1 MTQVNLLPTI
11 VREKQKSRAATAAV
25 VAAMLG
31 VLALLGFIYVL
42 QAARLTSAQHKLEAQ
57 QVVNRGLQDK
67 IAGLQQFAA
76 LKTEVAAGQALVQT
90 LQFQQVQWSGVL
102 RDVSM
107 VIPNQAWL
115 TSLTGT
121 SGLGTAA
128 AGAPK
133 GAAGAAPAAGTGA
146 TPVANI
152 QFQGFAFSHVV
163 VAQWLTRLTQVNG
176 WVNSWLTSSSKATGT
191 DQVQWGGT
199 VDLSPAAT
207 ANGGK
212 S

>member
-76 LKTEVAAGQALVQT
+76 LKTEVATGQALVQT
-90 LQFQQVQWSGVL
+90 LQSQQVQWSGVL

-121 SGLGTAA
+121 SGLETAA
-128 AGAPK
+128 AGAPS
-133 GAAGAAPAAGTGA
+133 GAAGAAPAAGAASA

-152 QFQGFAFSHVV
+152 QFQGYAFSHVV
-163 VAQWLTRLTQVNG
+163 VAQWLTRLT
-176 WVNSWLTSSSKATGT
+176 
-191 DQVQWGGT
+191 
-199 VDLSPAAT
+199 
-207 ANGGK
+207 
-212 S
+212 

>member
-57 QVVNRGLQDK
+57 QAVNRGLQDK

-76 LKTEVAAGQALVQT
+76 LKTEVATGQALVKT
-90 LQFQQVQWSGVL
+90 LQSQQVQWSGVL

-128 AGAPK
+128 AGAPS
-133 GAAGAAPAAGTGA
+133 GAAGAAPATGA
-146 TPVANI
+146 AGVTPVANI
-152 QFQGFAFSHVV
+152 QFQGYAFSHVV

-191 DQVQWGGT
+191 DQVQWGGS

-207 ANGGK
+207 ANG
-212 S
+212 